1 LNGLTGGVSDPVTKN
16 LDTFIRG
23 EMKWLDE
30 LRLTVRDEGHLL
42 TLEDVPFSQERMNE
56 LREQARAE
64 RKTWDSGET
73 IKEPT
78 TS

>member
-1 LNGLTGGVSDPVTKN
+1 
-16 LDTFIRG
+16 
-23 EMKWLDE
+23 MKWLDE